1 VDKTTTS
8 TTAAAALT
16 APEEQT
22 MTRGIVIVGVAGLLV
37 GVLVG
42 FLWWGMP
49 DQRMQDDLRALQG
62 QQAAAEVAR
71 EELKRTEDELRRER
85 ERRSRLEVIVSEGQK

>member
-1 VDKTTTS
+1 
-8 TTAAAALT
+8 
-16 APEEQT
+16 
-22 MTRGIVIVGVAGLLV
+22 MTRGIIIIGVAGLLV

-49 DQRMQDDLRALQG
+49 AQRMHEDLRALQG
-62 QQAAAEVAR
+62 QQAAAEVAS
-71 EELKRTEDELRRER
+71 EKLKQTEDELRSER

>member
-1 VDKTTTS
+1 
-8 TTAAAALT
+8 
-16 APEEQT
+16 
-22 MTRGIVIVGVAGLLV
+22 MRRGITIVGVAGLLV

-49 DQRMQDDLRALQG
+49 ARQMQEDLRALQG
-62 QQAAAEVAR
+62 EQAAADVAR
-71 EELKRTEDELRRER
+71 EQLKRTEDELRSER

>member
-1 VDKTTTS
+1 
-8 TTAAAALT
+8 
-16 APEEQT
+16 
-22 MTRGIVIVGVAGLLV
+22 MRRGIIIIGVAGLLV

-49 DQRMQDDLRALQG
+49 AQRMQEDLRALQG
-62 QQAAAEVAR
+62 QQAAADVAR
-71 EELKRTEDELRRER
+71 EKLKQTEDELRSER

>member
-1 VDKTTTS
+1 
-8 TTAAAALT
+8 
-16 APEEQT
+16 
-22 MTRGIVIVGVAGLLV
+22 MTRGIIIIGVAGLLV

-49 DQRMQDDLRALQG
+49 AQRMHEDLRALQG
-62 QQAAAEVAR
+62 QEAAADVAR
-71 EELKRTEDELRRER
+71 EKLKQTEDELRSER

>member
-1 VDKTTTS
+1 
-8 TTAAAALT
+8 
-16 APEEQT
+16 
-22 MTRGIVIVGVAGLLV
+22 MTRRITIVGVAGLLV

-49 DQRMQDDLRALQG
+49 AQRMQEDLRALQG
-62 QQAAAEVAR
+62 EQAAADMAR
-71 EELKRTEDELRRER
+71 EQLKRTEDELRSER